1 MPQISHENANA
12 KRCLFT
18 LNLNSV
24 GWWERR
30 KMLKEIS
37 TEEQRQIHTKLTQQK
52 IRHETP
58 TRKAK
63 IQTACREK
71 ADVGFNRRYRRQRA

>member
-1 MPQISHENANA
+1 
-12 KRCLFT
+12 
-18 LNLNSV
+18 
-24 GWWERR
+24 
-30 KMLKEIS
+30 MLKEIS